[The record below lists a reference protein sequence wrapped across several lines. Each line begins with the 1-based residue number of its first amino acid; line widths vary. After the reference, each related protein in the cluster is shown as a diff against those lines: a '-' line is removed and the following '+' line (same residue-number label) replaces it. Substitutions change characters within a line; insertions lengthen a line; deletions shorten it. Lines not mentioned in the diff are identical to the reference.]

1 MTNNSKEEESF
12 FDLNEEF
19 GSNPV
24 AEVEGVWSYLGE
36 TAKIKVA
43 RLGNIEAQKAY
54 RKIPKQVRDQIEK
67 GNMGNKQAIQ
77 FLSKFLATHILKD
90 WSGLADAGKSLPAYN
105 PEAGAEYL
113 LKYRR
118 FRDRVWEIAIDDDLY
133 NVKEVEEAAG
143 NLSKRS
149 SGIS

>member
-1 MTNNSKEEESF
+1 MD

-19 GSNPV
+19 GSNET

-54 RKIPKQVRDQIEK
+54 RKIPAAIRSQIEK

-90 WSGLADAGKSLPAYN
+90 WSGLADAGKDLPSYSV
-105 PEAGAEYL
+105 EAGSEFL

-118 FRDRVWEIAIDDDLY
+118 FRDRVWEISIDDDLF
-133 NVKEVEEAAG
+133 NVSEVEETAG
-143 NLSKRS
+143 NSSKRS
-149 SGIS
+149 SGTS

>member
-1 MTNNSKEEESF
+1 MTKDTSEEESF
-12 FDLNEEF
+12 FDLSDEF
-19 GSNPV
+19 GSNEA

-67 GNMGNKQAIQ
+67 GNMGNRPAIQ
-77 FLSKFLATHILKD
+77 FLSKFLAEHILKD
-90 WSGLADAGKSLPAYN
+90 WHDVADAGKPLPSYN
-105 PEAGAEYL
+105 TEEGIKML
-113 LKYRR
+113 VKHRR
-118 FRDRVWEIAIDDDLY
+118 FRDRVWEIAVDDDLY
-133 NVKEVEEAAG
+133 NVEVVDNAG

-149 SGIS
+149 SGTS

>member
-1 MTNNSKEEESF
+1 MDKDSKEEESF
-12 FDLNEEF
+12 FDLSDEF
-19 GSNPV
+19 GSNPA

-36 TAKIKVA
+36 TAKVKVA
-43 RLGNIEAQKAY
+43 RLGNLEAQKAY

-67 GNMGNKQAIQ
+67 GNMGNKAAIQ

-90 WSGLADAGKSLPAYN
+90 WFGLSDGGKTLPAYDA
-105 PEAGAEYL
+105 EAGTEFL

-118 FRDRVWEIAIDDDLY
+118 FRDRIWEIAIDDDLY
-133 NVKEVEEAAG
+133 NVKEVEETAG

-149 SGIS
+149 SGSS

>member
-1 MTNNSKEEESF
+1 MD

-19 GSNPV
+19 GSNET

-36 TAKIKVA
+36 TAKIRVA

-54 RKIPKQVRDQIEK
+54 RKIPKAVRSQIES
-67 GNMGNKQAIQ
+67 GNMGNRQAVQ

-90 WSGLADAGKSLPAYN
+90 WSGLADKGKPLPKYDTDAGVD
-105 PEAGAEYL
+105 YL

-118 FRDRVWEIAIDDDLY
+118 FRDRVWEIAVDDDLF
-133 NVKEVEEAAG
+133 NVSEVEDDAG

-149 SGIS
+149 SGT